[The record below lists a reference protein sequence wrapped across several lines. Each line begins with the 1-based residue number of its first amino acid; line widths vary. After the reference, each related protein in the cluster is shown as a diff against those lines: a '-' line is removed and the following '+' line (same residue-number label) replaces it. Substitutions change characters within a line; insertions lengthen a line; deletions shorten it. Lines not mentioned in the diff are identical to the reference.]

1 MNEEEE
7 PLSPMARI
15 FQSSGTDYCTV
26 ITIGFKTKIN
36 PDVILDD
43 LKQNVSKHPRLSSKL
58 ADDGA
63 RWIKTEVNVEDHVFV
78 PDIDTGEIGDKGDRF
93 VEDYIS
99 RLTTLPLDRSRPL
112 WDIHILNVKT
122 SDAEAVGIIRSHH
135 SLGDGMSRM
144 SLIMACTHKTSDP
157 EALPT
162 IPILRRRENVSDG
175 IRDTGWFLSSMVA
188 IYATTR
194 LIWNTIIDLLLLLAT
209 VLFLK
214 DTETSLKGGAE
225 ADRNYR
231 RFSHRIVSLD
241 DIRIIKDAM
250 DMTIN
255 DVLLGVTQA
264 ALSRYINGAHDKTSE
279 HGGTSTPLLNN
290 IPCNIRVRAGVLVNL
305 RSKFGIQPLADM
317 MEKDS
322 KCRWGNH
329 INIVVLPLSIGLETD
344 PLVYLSKAK
353 STMDQKKNSL
363 HAPVLYSILSFI
375 ISVFGA
381 KIGAALFKRVLLSTT
396 ACISNVNGP
405 TEEISFHGHPIAYI
419 IPSVYGHPQALMIHL
434 QSYADK
440 MAISIAVDPTII
452 PDPHKLCDE
461 MEESLKSMKIALV
474 EKGLLN
480 DEQVSVRVNNMC
492 N

>member
-1 MNEEEE
+1 M
-7 PLSPMARI
+7 LVR
-15 FQSSGTDYCTV
+15 C
-26 ITIGFKTKIN
+26 
-36 PDVILDD
+36 
-43 LKQNVSKHPRLSSKL
+43 
-58 ADDGA
+58 A
-63 RWIKTEVNVEDHVFV
+63 RWIKTEINVEDHVYV
-78 PDIDTGEIGDKGDRF
+78 QDIDPDEIGDQGDKF

-122 SDAEAVGIIRSHH
+122 SDAEAVGVIRSHH

-162 IPILRRRENVSDG
+162 IPILKRRENVSDG
-175 IRDTGWFLSSMVA
+175 LRDTGWFLRSMVA
-188 IYATTR
+188 IYAT
-194 LIWNTIIDLLLLLAT
+194 
-209 VLFLK
+209 

-225 ADRNYR
+225 AESNPR

-241 DIRIIKDAM
+241 DIRIIKDVM

-264 ALSRYINGAHDKTSE
+264 ALSRYINGAYVKTNE
-279 HGGTSTPLLNN
+279 QGGTSTPLLNN
-290 IPCNIRVRAGVLVNL
+290 ISCNIRVRAGVLINL
-305 RSKFGIQPLADM
+305 RSEFGIQPLADM
-317 MEKDS
+317 MAKES

-353 STMDQKKNSL
+353 SSMDRKKNSL
-363 HAPVLYSILSFI
+363 HAPILYSILSFI
-375 ISVFGA
+375 LTVFGA

-419 IPSVYGHPQALMIHL
+419 NPSVYGHPQALMIHL

-440 MAISIAVDPTII
+440 MVISIAVDSTII

-461 MEESLKSMKIALV
+461 MEESLKSMKTALV
-474 EKGLLN
+474 EKGL
-480 DEQVSVRVNNMC
+480 VKM
-492 N
+492 